1 MVISSGDTLT
11 GTTSDILPAIW
22 ASLGLIEL
30 TEEMS
35 PTLSLLPLGW
45 GDIPFT
51 FQQGLTQASSQEP
64 GLEASGETGGRRK
77 KSHTVLLLQV
87 LETSS
92 LLL

>member
-1 MVISSGDTLT
+1 MERTKPGKKDR
-11 GTTSDILPAIW
+11 
-22 ASLGLIEL
+22 ASQGWGVGVGG
-30 TEEMS
+30 
-35 PTLSLLPLGW
+35 LGW

-64 GLEASGETGGRRK
+64 RLEASGETGGRRK